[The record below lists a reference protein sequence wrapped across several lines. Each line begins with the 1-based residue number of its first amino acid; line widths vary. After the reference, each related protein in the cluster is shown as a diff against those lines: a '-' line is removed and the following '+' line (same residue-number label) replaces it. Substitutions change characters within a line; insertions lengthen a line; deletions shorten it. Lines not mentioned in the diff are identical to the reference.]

1 MEFSKLS
8 RRGFAKLTAASA
20 AGIPLAN
27 FGSGLTKAAEPA
39 PADKTQAVKDD
50 VKIVKT
56 NCRACIFNCGVL
68 AHVRNGRVV
77 KLEGNPEYPMTTG
90 SMCAKGLSGINALY
104 HPNRNKYPMIR
115 VGERGEN
122 KWKRISWQE
131 AIDIIAKKL
140 METRAKYG
148 AEAVFCSTG
157 GGGNPA
163 FRSIARFCNIFGTP
177 NWYEPGCAQCYLPRT
192 LAYGIMYGGPSTS
205 IADES
210 ALEIYVP
217 NTPMKAFVC

>member
-39 PADKTQAVKDD
+39 PPDKTQAVKDD

-77 KLEGNPEYPMTTG
+77 KLEGNPE
-90 SMCAKGLSGINALY
+90 
-104 HPNRNKYPMIR
+104 
-115 VGERGEN
+115 
-122 KWKRISWQE
+122 
-131 AIDIIAKKL
+131 
-140 METRAKYG
+140 
-148 AEAVFCSTG
+148 
-157 GGGNPA
+157 
-163 FRSIARFCNIFGTP
+163 
-177 NWYEPGCAQCYLPRT
+177 
-192 LAYGIMYGGPSTS
+192 
-205 IADES
+205 
-210 ALEIYVP
+210 
-217 NTPMKAFVC
+217 

>member
-148 AEAVFCSTG
+148 RRSSFLLHGRRRKSG
-157 GGGNPA
+157 FP
-163 FRSIARFCNIFGTP
+163 SIARFCNIFGTP
-177 NWYEPGCAQCYLPRT
+177 NWYEPG
-192 LAYGIMYGGPSTS
+192 
-205 IADES
+205 
-210 ALEIYVP
+210 
-217 NTPMKAFVC
+217 

>member
-90 SMCAKGLSGINALY
+90 SILKVTEGD
-104 HPNRNKYPMIR
+104 H
-115 VGERGEN
+115 
-122 KWKRISWQE
+122 
-131 AIDIIAKKL
+131 
-140 METRAKYG
+140 
-148 AEAVFCSTG
+148 
-157 GGGNPA
+157 
-163 FRSIARFCNIFGTP
+163 
-177 NWYEPGCAQCYLPRT
+177 
-192 LAYGIMYGGPSTS
+192 
-205 IADES
+205 
-210 ALEIYVP
+210 
-217 NTPMKAFVC
+217 